1 MADNFQI
8 KKTNFLSIIEGDIS
22 RSGIFEKWIRFLN
35 EGSIAHYALTHS
47 VSLNHSLLKQVFLTG
62 KRANQGDLLGLSF
75 KFQNRSVFL
84 TEHDLNT
91 ALHLPTEDFA
101 DYPSEEDLLG
111 FFAWIQCSLDDNNM
125 IPRVIYQNH
134 LPKEWHLFFTIV
146 SHTFAPKISG
156 FHGISRMIQIIGFSI
171 AHNRRI
177 NFGRLIMEEVIKN
190 HLSRKESYMLYPR
203 FLQMALDLKL
213 TEAQQDRY
221 ARSRQIE
228 PSVLSLRP
236 AMVLLNNQHYPNA
249 VLPARVTD
257 HIQEFFHAL
266 DLVAEAEQ
274 VPAVEEDDEEEGDDQ
289 GPDSSTAQSESEVP
303 DQAGAT
309 SLPKSP
315 APTET
320 QGREA
325 DEGSYVPGQSPAHPS
340 GSNLTFNLSEFFG
353 SDYLAFLDSTE
364 QSSLPIYTPSVA
376 ISTGNELGNPPVLTT
391 AEEQQ
396 TLSIFTNLPLKRKLL
411 YVSERV
417 NLKDPKPEW
426 FNHFV
431 VDETA
436 LPLSKKRK
444 LDLEASVLK
453 ISIQSPKPNTEPI
466 HISEDELT
474 ETQGG
479 DTDSNLP
486 IITLSKVS
494 TSPGSPT
501 LVPQGDVP
509 RSDLSGEVRQLSGNS
524 SSDESDRVYQT
535 KSPSQGQEGNV
546 GSPMPILTLPTSPLP
561 EGTFPAPEQ
570 EVPPTKG
577 DGGRQVLGKSSSD
590 EPSTIFLAGT
600 PAATK
605 EMSVSDTPTES
616 LSVHPTPQTQTPSER
631 APSDTQ
637 TERKSETPLN
647 IQTLNLDQYVTKEKF
662 NAEISKRDREISG
675 LKSRLT
681 LAEVNVQMT
690 QAALQAIQKQLAA
703 LSTPPITSVKDS
715 STEGEK
721 KTQGAQEKEAEAEAA
736 VEVKV
741 QEAIVAVTQ
750 GESSFSTHLEEGEI
764 DEPYVPEF
772 VEGIFTTEEFTAD
785 EAQVDEEDEFADEY
799 AFHDDCLLTGVQ
811 EIITADIRVAQ
822 DLLKRKLERVKRAIE
837 RRERQKDVIKK
848 EGPLW
853 DEARTLFKKKELTL
867 EKNEDRVILDY
878 IRSLRSQLPDI
889 HKFYEVFSD
898 QVTNVSVSAQK
909 SGWRMYI
916 NFKDSGSKLLSTKS
930 FKKLNIVELY
940 VLMRK
945 VIKGGAR
952 INELMRSFIEDKIK
966 EIGVEAFQEPPVIK
980 YYKPSTLHNMTLSDE
995 CLDRSHLQFMM
1006 YVEGQL
1012 RCKAN
1017 RTKFDLEA
1025 AELLYAFRLNKA
1037 IKVDR
1042 STLEKEPRY
1051 YLRPVYTVKDDG
1063 SEVLEEIADSKP
1075 HIRFKGEEPWFTFPK
1090 ARGGLVKVPVE
1101 SLKENNSESIFRSLS
1116 MIKRST
1122 FKADKLYLEAIE
1134 KIHRD
1139 KLDEEAVNNTSR
1151 VQGFPKRIT
1160 VYMFSKKASLEFD
1173 GIKSINSTAYLSE
1186 MLKKLEDPPP
1196 VNALEVEARDLVKAR
1211 LEVITE
1217 ELRQLRAERLKRA
1230 KESAKQVQVKKP

>member
-62 KRANQGDLLGLSF
+62 KRANQGDLLGLKF
-75 KFQNRSVFL
+75 QFQNRSVFL

-111 FFAWIQCSLDDNNM
+111 FFAWIQCSLDENNM

-203 FLQMALDLKL
+203 FLQMALDMKL

-257 HIQEFFHAL
+257 HIQDFFHAL

-289 GPDSSTAQSESEVP
+289 DPDSSTAQSESEVP

-315 APTET
+315 APTNQ
-320 QGREA
+320 QGGEA
-325 DEGSYVPGQSPAHPS
+325 EEGSYIPDQSPAHPTS
-340 GSNLTFNLSEFFG
+340 GSNLTFTLSEFFG

-364 QSSLPIYTPSVA
+364 PTSLPISTPSVA

-396 TLSIFTNLPLKRKLL
+396 TLSIFTNLPLKRQLL

-444 LDLEASVLK
+444 LDLEASVLN
-453 ISIQSPKPNTEPI
+453 ISIQSPEPNTEPI
-466 HISEDELT
+466 LESEDELT
-474 ETQGG
+474 EKQGG

-524 SSDESDRVYQT
+524 SSDESDRVYHT
-535 KSPSQGQEGNV
+535 LSPSQGQEGNV

-662 NAEISKRDREISG
+662 NEEISKRDREISV
-675 LKSRLT
+675 LKSRLS

-703 LSTPPITSVKDS
+703 LSTPPIQSIKDS

-721 KTQGAQEKEAEAEAA
+721 KTEEKEAEAEVV
-736 VEVKV
+736 VEVKA
-741 QEAIVAVTQ
+741 QENAVAVTQ

-764 DEPYVPEF
+764 DEPYVPEY
-772 VEGIFTTEEFTAD
+772 VEGIHTAEEFTAD

-799 AFHDDCLLTGVQ
+799 AFHDDCLLTGVK

-822 DLLKRKLERVKRAIE
+822 ALLRRKLERVKKAIE
-837 RRERQKDVIKK
+837 RRERQKDVILK

-878 IRSLRSQLPDI
+878 IRDLRSQLPDI

-909 SGWRMYI
+909 TGWRMYI

-995 CLDRSHLQFMM
+995 CLDQSHSQFMM

-1017 RTKFDLEA
+1017 RTKGDLAA
-1025 AELLYAFRLNKA
+1025 AEMLYAFRLNKA

-1075 HIRFKGEEPWFTFPK
+1075 HIRFKGQEPWFTFPK

-1122 FKADKLYLEAIE
+1122 FKADKLYLETIE
-1134 KIHRD
+1134 RIYRD

-1160 VYMFSKKASLEFD
+1160 VYMFSKKASLSFE
-1173 GIKSINSTAYLSE
+1173 GIASINSTAYLTE

-1217 ELRQLRAERLKRA
+1217 ELRQLRAERLKKA

>member
-62 KRANQGDLLGLSF
+62 KRANQGDLLGLKF

-111 FFAWIQCSLDDNNM
+111 FFAWIQCSLDENNM

-203 FLQMALDLKL
+203 FLQMALDMKL

-257 HIQEFFHAL
+257 HIQDFFHAL

-315 APTET
+315 APTES

-396 TLSIFTNLPLKRKLL
+396 TLSIFTHLPLKRKLL

-453 ISIQSPKPNTEPI
+453 ISIQSPEPNTEPI
-466 HISEDELT
+466 L
-474 ETQGG
+474 
-479 DTDSNLP
+479 
-486 IITLSKVS
+486 
-494 TSPGSPT
+494 
-501 LVPQGDVP
+501 
-509 RSDLSGEVRQLSGNS
+509 EVRMN
-524 SSDESDRVYQT
+524 
-535 KSPSQGQEGNV
+535 
-546 GSPMPILTLPTSPLP
+546 
-561 EGTFPAPEQ
+561 
-570 EVPPTKG
+570 
-577 DGGRQVLGKSSSD
+577 
-590 EPSTIFLAGT
+590 
-600 PAATK
+600 
-605 EMSVSDTPTES
+605 
-616 LSVHPTPQTQTPSER
+616 
-631 APSDTQ
+631 
-637 TERKSETPLN
+637 
-647 IQTLNLDQYVTKEKF
+647 
-662 NAEISKRDREISG
+662 
-675 LKSRLT
+675 
-681 LAEVNVQMT
+681 
-690 QAALQAIQKQLAA
+690 
-703 LSTPPITSVKDS
+703 
-715 STEGEK
+715 
-721 KTQGAQEKEAEAEAA
+721 
-736 VEVKV
+736 
-741 QEAIVAVTQ
+741 
-750 GESSFSTHLEEGEI
+750 
-764 DEPYVPEF
+764 
-772 VEGIFTTEEFTAD
+772 
-785 EAQVDEEDEFADEY
+785 
-799 AFHDDCLLTGVQ
+799 
-811 EIITADIRVAQ
+811 
-822 DLLKRKLERVKRAIE
+822 
-837 RRERQKDVIKK
+837 
-848 EGPLW
+848 
-853 DEARTLFKKKELTL
+853 
-867 EKNEDRVILDY
+867 
-878 IRSLRSQLPDI
+878 
-889 HKFYEVFSD
+889 
-898 QVTNVSVSAQK
+898 
-909 SGWRMYI
+909 
-916 NFKDSGSKLLSTKS
+916 
-930 FKKLNIVELY
+930 
-940 VLMRK
+940 
-945 VIKGGAR
+945 
-952 INELMRSFIEDKIK
+952 
-966 EIGVEAFQEPPVIK
+966 
-980 YYKPSTLHNMTLSDE
+980 
-995 CLDRSHLQFMM
+995 
-1006 YVEGQL
+1006 
-1012 RCKAN
+1012 
-1017 RTKFDLEA
+1017 
-1025 AELLYAFRLNKA
+1025 
-1037 IKVDR
+1037 
-1042 STLEKEPRY
+1042 
-1051 YLRPVYTVKDDG
+1051 
-1063 SEVLEEIADSKP
+1063 
-1075 HIRFKGEEPWFTFPK
+1075 
-1090 ARGGLVKVPVE
+1090 
-1101 SLKENNSESIFRSLS
+1101 
-1116 MIKRST
+1116 
-1122 FKADKLYLEAIE
+1122 
-1134 KIHRD
+1134 
-1139 KLDEEAVNNTSR
+1139 
-1151 VQGFPKRIT
+1151 
-1160 VYMFSKKASLEFD
+1160 
-1173 GIKSINSTAYLSE
+1173 
-1186 MLKKLEDPPP
+1186 
-1196 VNALEVEARDLVKAR
+1196 
-1211 LEVITE
+1211 
-1217 ELRQLRAERLKRA
+1217 
-1230 KESAKQVQVKKP
+1230 

>member
-35 EGSIAHYALTHS
+35 EGSIVHYALTHS
-47 VSLNHSLLKQVFLTG
+47 VNLNHGLLKQVFLSG
-62 KRANQGDLLGLSF
+62 KRANQGDLSGLKF
-75 KFQNRSVFL
+75 KFQNRTVFL

-101 DYPSEEDLLG
+101 DYPSDEDLLG
-111 FFAWIQCSLDDNNM
+111 FFAWIQCSLDENNM

-146 SHTFAPKISG
+146 SHAFAPKISG
-156 FHGISRMIQIIGFSI
+156 FHGISKMIQIIGFSI

-190 HLSRKESYMLYPR
+190 HHSRRENYMLYPR

-236 AMVLLNNQHYPNA
+236 AMVLLNNQHYPNV

-257 HIQEFFHAL
+257 HIQNFFHAL

-274 VPAVEEDDEEEGDDQ
+274 VTADEEDDEEEGDDQ
-289 GPDSSTAQSESEVP
+289 GPDSPTAQSESVAH

-315 APTET
+315 ANTGS
-320 QGREA
+320 QGGEA
-325 DEGSYVPGQSPAHPS
+325 VEGSYVPEQSPAHPTS
-340 GSNLTFNLSEFFG
+340 GSNLTFTLSEFFG

-364 QSSLPIYTPSVA
+364 PTSLPITTPSVA
-376 ISTGNELGNPPVLTT
+376 ISTGNEPGNPPVLTP
-391 AEEQQ
+391 AVEQQ
-396 TLSIFTNLPLKRKLL
+396 TLSFFTHLPLKRKLL
-411 YVSERV
+411 YVNESI
-417 NLKDPKPEW
+417 NHKNPKSEW
-426 FNHFV
+426 FNLFV
-431 VDETA
+431 VEETA
-436 LPLSKKRK
+436 LPPSKKRK
-444 LDLEASVLK
+444 LDLEATVTV
-453 ISIQSPKPNTEPI
+453 ISIQSPEPNTTPI
-466 HISEDELT
+466 NISEDELT
-474 ETQGG
+474 GNKGG

-486 IITLSKVS
+486 ILTLSKVS

-501 LVPQGDVP
+501 LDPQGDIP
-509 RSDLSGEVRQLSGNS
+509 RSDLSGEVRQLSDNS
-524 SSDESDRVYQT
+524 SSDESDRVFHT
-535 KSPSQGQEGNV
+535 TSPSQGQEGNV
-546 GSPMPILTLPTSPLP
+546 GSPLPHLTLPTSPLP

-570 EVPPTKG
+570 EIPPTKS

-600 PAATK
+600 PAAHK
-605 EMSVSDTPTES
+605 GMSVSDTPTES
-616 LSVHPTPQTQTPSER
+616 LSVHPTPQTQTQSER

-637 TERKSETPLN
+637 TERTSETPRKS
-647 IQTLNLDQYVTKEKF
+647 QTLNLDHYVTKEKF
-662 NAEISKRDREISG
+662 NEEISKRDREISA
-675 LKSRLT
+675 LKTRLS
-681 LAEVNVQMT
+681 LAEINVQMT
-690 QAALQAIQKQLAA
+690 QAAIQAIQKQLAA
-703 LSTPPITSVKDS
+703 LSTPPIQSIKDS

-721 KTQGAQEKEAEAEAA
+721 KTEEKEAEAEAEVA
-736 VEVKV
+736 VEVKA
-741 QEAIVAVTQ
+741 QEEIVAVTQ

-772 VEGIFTTEEFTAD
+772 VEGIHTTEEFTAD

-799 AFHDDCLLTGVQ
+799 AFHDDCLLTGVK
-811 EIITADIRVAQ
+811 EIITTDIRVAQ
-822 DLLKRKLERVKRAIE
+822 ALLKRKLERVKKAIE
-837 RRERQKDVIKK
+837 RREREKDVILK

-878 IRSLRSQLPDI
+878 IRDLRSQLPDI

-995 CLDRSHLQFMM
+995 CLDQSHLQFMM

-1017 RTKFDLEA
+1017 RTKGDLEA
-1025 AELLYAFRLNKA
+1025 AEMLYAFRLNKA

-1090 ARGGLVKVPVE
+1090 ARGGLVKVTVE
-1101 SLKENNSESIFRSLS
+1101 SLKENNSESIFRALS

-1134 KIHRD
+1134 RIHRD

-1160 VYMFSKKASLEFD
+1160 VYMFSKKASLSFE
-1173 GIKSINSTAYLSE
+1173 GIATINSTAYLTE

-1211 LEVITE
+1211 LELITE
-1217 ELRQLRAERLKRA
+1217 ELRQLRAERLKKA
-1230 KESAKQVQVKKP
+1230 KESAKQVQVRKP

>member
-1 MADNFQI
+1 
-8 KKTNFLSIIEGDIS
+8 
-22 RSGIFEKWIRFLN
+22 
-35 EGSIAHYALTHS
+35 
-47 VSLNHSLLKQVFLTG
+47 
-62 KRANQGDLLGLSF
+62 
-75 KFQNRSVFL
+75 
-84 TEHDLNT
+84 
-91 ALHLPTEDFA
+91 
-101 DYPSEEDLLG
+101 
-111 FFAWIQCSLDDNNM
+111 M

-134 LPKEWHLFFTIV
+134 LPKEWHLFFTIL
-146 SHTFAPKISG
+146 SHAFAPKISG
-156 FHGISRMIQIIGFSI
+156 FHGISKLIQIIGFSV
-171 AHNRRI
+171 ATNRRI
-177 NFGRLIMEEVIKN
+177 NYGHLIMEEIIKN
-190 HLSRKESYMLYPR
+190 HHSVRENYMLYPR

-213 TEAQQDRY
+213 TDAQKERY
-221 ARSRQIE
+221 ARSRLIE
-228 PSVLSLRP
+228 PPVLSLRP

-249 VLPARVTD
+249 INPARITD
-257 HIQEFFHAL
+257 HIRQFFISL
-266 DLVAEAEQ
+266 GLVVEAEQ
-274 VPAVEEDDEEEGDDQ
+274 VAAGEEEDEDQDGDNQ
-289 GPDSSTAQSESEVP
+289 GTDSQTAQSESVAH

-315 APTET
+315 APSEN
-320 QGREA
+320 QGGEA
-325 DEGSYVPGQSPAHPS
+325 EEGSYIPDQSPAHPTS
-340 GSNLTFNLSEFFG
+340 GSNLTFTLSEFFG

-364 QSSLPIYTPSVA
+364 PTSLPISTPSVA
-376 ISTGNELGNPPVLTT
+376 ITTGNELGNPPVLTT

-396 TLSIFTNLPLKRKLL
+396 TLSIFTHLPLKRKLL

-426 FNHFV
+426 FNHCV

-436 LPLSKKRK
+436 LPPSKKRK

-453 ISIQSPKPNTEPI
+453 ISIQSPEPNTEPI
-466 HISEDELT
+466 LVSEDELT
-474 ETQGG
+474 EKQGG
-479 DTDSNLP
+479 DTDFNLP

-535 KSPSQGQEGNV
+535 QSPSQGHEGNV
-546 GSPMPILTLPTSPLP
+546 GSPLPNITLPTSPLP

-570 EVPPTKG
+570 EIPPTQS
-577 DGGRQVLGKSSSD
+577 DGGRQVPGKSSSD
-590 EPSTIFLAGT
+590 EPGTIFYAGT
-600 PAATK
+600 SVAATG
-605 EMSVSDTPTES
+605 MSVSETPTERM
-616 LSVHPTPQTQTPSER
+616 SVPKSPQTLNTSER
-631 APSDTQ
+631 AQSETPS
-637 TERKSETPLN
+637 ERKSETPLN
-647 IQTLNLDQYVTKEKF
+647 IQTLNLDQYVTKEHF
-662 NAEISKRDREISG
+662 NEEISKRDREISV
-675 LKSRLT
+675 LKSRLS

-703 LSTPPITSVKDS
+703 LSTPPSQSVKDS

-721 KTQGAQEKEAEAEAA
+721 KTEEKEAETEAEVV
-736 VEVKV
+736 VEVKA
-741 QEAIVAVTQ
+741 QENAVAVTQ

-764 DEPYVPEF
+764 DEPYVPEY
-772 VEGIFTTEEFTAD
+772 VEGIHTAEEFTAD

-799 AFHDDCLLTGVQ
+799 AFHDDCLLTGVK

-837 RRERQKDVIKK
+837 RRERQKDVILK

-867 EKNEDRVILDY
+867 EKNEDRVVLDY

-995 CLDRSHLQFMM
+995 CLDQSHSQFMM

-1017 RTKFDLEA
+1017 RTKGDLAA
-1025 AELLYAFRLNKA
+1025 AEMLYAFRLNKA

-1042 STLEKEPRY
+1042 STLEKAPRFY
-1051 YLRPVYTVKDDG
+1051 SRPVYTVKDDG

-1075 HIRFKGEEPWFTFPK
+1075 HIRFKGQEPWFTFPK

-1101 SLKENNSESIFRSLS
+1101 SLKENNSESIFRALS

-1139 KLDEEAVNNTSR
+1139 KLNEEAVNNTSR
-1151 VQGFPKRIT
+1151 VQGFPKRII
-1160 VYMFSKKASLEFD
+1160 VYMFSKKASLSFE
-1173 GIKSINSTAYLSE
+1173 GIASINSTAYLTE

-1211 LEVITE
+1211 LELITE
-1217 ELRQLRAERLKRA
+1217 ELRQLRAERLKKA

>member
-47 VSLNHSLLKQVFLTG
+47 VSLNHSLLKQVFTTG

-91 ALHLPTEDFA
+91 ALHLPTEGFD
-101 DYPSEEDLLG
+101 DYPTDEDLLG
-111 FFAWIQCSLDDNNM
+111 FFAWIQCSLDENNM

-156 FHGISRMIQIIGFSI
+156 FHGLSKLIQIIGFSI

-177 NFGRLIMEEVIKN
+177 NFGHLIMEEIVKN
-190 HLSRKESYMLYPR
+190 ILSVRENYLLYPR

-213 TEAQQDRY
+213 TDAQQGRF

-228 PSVLSLRP
+228 PPVLSLRP
-236 AMVLLNNQHYPNA
+236 AMVLLNNAHYPNA
-249 VLPARVTD
+249 VMPARVTD
-257 HIQEFFHAL
+257 HIQIFFDSL
-266 DLVAEAEQ
+266 GLFAEAEQ
-274 VPAVEEDDEEEGDDQ
+274 VTEDDEEEGDDQ

-325 DEGSYVPGQSPAHPS
+325 DEGSYAPGQSPAHPS

-396 TLSIFTNLPLKRKLL
+396 TLSIFTHLPLKRKLL

-431 VDETA
+431 VNETA

-453 ISIQSPKPNTEPI
+453 ISIQSPEPNTEPI
-466 HISEDELT
+466 LVSEDELT
-474 ETQGG
+474 EKQGG
-479 DTDSNLP
+479 DTDFNLP

-509 RSDLSGEVRQLSGNS
+509 RSDLSGEERQLSDNS
-524 SSDESDRVYQT
+524 SSDESDRVFHT
-535 KSPSQGQEGNV
+535 LNPSQGHEGNV
-546 GSPMPILTLPTSPLP
+546 GSPLPNITLPTSPLP

-570 EVPPTKG
+570 EIPPTQS
-577 DGGRQVLGKSSSD
+577 DGGRQVPGKSSSD
-590 EPSTIFLAGT
+590 EPGTIFYAGT
-600 PAATK
+600 SVAATG
-605 EMSVSDTPTES
+605 MSVSETPTERM
-616 LSVHPTPQTQTPSER
+616 SVPKSPQTLNPSER
-631 APSDTQ
+631 AQSETPS
-637 TERKSETPLN
+637 ERKSETPLN

-662 NAEISKRDREISG
+662 NAEISKRDREISA

-681 LAEVNVQMT
+681 LAEMNVQMT
-690 QAALQAIQKQLAA
+690 QTALQAIQEQLAA

-772 VEGIFTTEEFTAD
+772 VEGIFTAEEFTAD

-822 DLLKRKLERVKRAIE
+822 DLLRRKLERVKRAID

-853 DEARTLFKKKELTL
+853 DEARSLFKKKELTL

-916 NFKDSGSKLLSTKS
+916 NFKESGSKLLSTKS

-1075 HIRFKGEEPWFTFPK
+1075 HIRFKGVEPWFTFPK

-1151 VQGFPKRIT
+1151 VQGFPKRII
-1160 VYMFSKKASLEFD
+1160 VYMFSKKASLEFE

-1217 ELRQLRAERLKRA
+1217 ELRQIRAERLKKA